1 MGNIEEEIKKSISY
15 FQSGYEDKY
24 DEDEDQFEKDE
35 LVDII
40 GNVMDYSITS
50 SVTGLQLESIINSL
64 KTQYFIVPGFQR
76 KFVWTKNQIAA
87 LALSVIKN
95 VPIPPFYVYVDNK
108 TKKQVI
114 LDGQQRVT
122 AIFLYVYGLYF
133 TSESKREKVDFPA
146 VAFLKER
153 IDEINI
159 ELDTLAAE
167 KPSQEIKVRLKV
179 LKDERNNLLDIL
191 KREHKLVPYKYT
203 ILDQEKNSHDI
214 SFSAFDEDSRAFLL
228 RHDFQIAVV
237 RCSQKNPQKTYA
249 NIFKVLNT
257 GGKILGAQEIRNG
270 VYWETYLYR
279 RLFEINGI
287 DNSPW
292 RKIYGKVSDYSKD
305 VEILL
310 KMLALNHF
318 VRVENNSL
326 VIKYE
331 GTFNWSN
338 IMESYSEI
346 CLELP
351 DETVEKDI
359 RNLLCY
365 LDKLEFDGDVK
376 KCNKAVFEA
385 VFVAFSQ
392 AALLEKIPT
401 IKLSWLKY
409 LEEGTEIFE
418 KVLSNKKSVQDRLND
433 TLNEVCRDY
442 AEYY

>member
-24 DEDEDQFEKDE
+24 DEEEDQFEKDE

-133 TSESKREKVDFPA
+133 TSESKREKVDFRT

-153 IDEINI
+153 IDAINT

-179 LKDERNNLLDIL
+179 LKDERKDLFDIL
-191 KREHKLVPYKYT
+191 KTEHKLVPHKYT

-279 RLFEINGI
+279 RLFEINSI

-310 KMLALNHF
+310 KMLALNHY
-318 VRVENNSL
+318 VQVENTSL
-326 VIKYE
+326 EIKYE

-351 DETVEKDI
+351 DATVEKDI
-359 RNLLCY
+359 ENLLCY
-365 LDKLEFDGDVK
+365 LGKLEFDGDVK

-385 VFVAFSQ
+385 VFVALSQ

-433 TLNEVCRDY
+433 TLNEVYRDY
-442 AEYY
+442 AKYY

>member
-15 FQSGYEDKY
+15 FQSGYEDKF
-24 DEDEDQFEKDE
+24 DESEDNFEQDE
-35 LVDII
+35 LTDII

-64 KTQYFIVPGFQR
+64 KSKYFIVPGFQR

-133 TSESKREKVDFPA
+133 TSKSKRNKVDFSA
-146 VAFLKER
+146 VANLKER
-153 IDEINI
+153 IEKIDMEIGSIVDEKSKI
-159 ELDTLAAE
+159 EM
-167 KPSQEIKVRLKV
+167 LKS
-179 LKDERNNLLDIL
+179 ERNELLETL
-191 KREHKLVPYKYT
+191 KKEHELVPYKYT
-203 ILDQEKNSHDI
+203 ISDQEKKSHDI
-214 SFSAFDEDSRAFLL
+214 SFSAFDDESRAFLL

-257 GGKILGAQEIRNG
+257 GGKILGNQEIRNG
-270 VYWETYLYR
+270 VYWESYLYE
-279 RLFEINGI
+279 RLFEINEE
-287 DNSPW
+287 DDSSW

-305 VEILL
+305 IEILL
-310 KMLALNHF
+310 KMLALNHY
-318 VRVENNSL
+318 VQIENGSL
-326 VIKYE
+326 VIRYE

-346 CLELP
+346 CLEMTN
-351 DETVEKDI
+351 EMVEQDI
-359 RNLLCY
+359 AALLNY
-365 LDKLEFDGDVK
+365 LNKLEFDGDVK

-385 VFVAFSQ
+385 VFVALSQ
-392 AALLEKIPT
+392 ASLLEKIPS

-409 LEEGTEIFE
+409 LEEETEIF
-418 KVLSNKKSVQDRLND
+418 KRVLSNKASVQDRLND
-433 TLNEVCRDY
+433 TMKEVRQDY
-442 AEYY
+442 AEYN

>member
-1 MGNIEEEIKKSISY
+1 MGNIEEQIKKSISY

-50 SVTGLQLESIINSL
+50 SITGLQLESIINSL

-95 VPIPPFYVYVDNK
+95 VPIPPFYVYIDNK
-108 TKKQVI
+108 TKRQVI

-133 TSESKREKVDFPA
+133 TSEGKREKVDFPA
-146 VAFLKER
+146 VASLKER
-153 IDEINI
+153 IDEINV
-159 ELDTLAAE
+159 ELAALAIE
-167 KPSQEIKVRLKV
+167 KSTPQIKARLKS
-179 LKDERNNLLDIL
+179 LRDERIERLDIL
-191 KREHKLVPYKYT
+191 KIEHKLVPHKYT

-214 SFSAFDEDSRAFLL
+214 SFTAFDEESRAFLL

-270 VYWETYLYR
+270 VYWESYLYR

-287 DNSPW
+287 DNSSW

-310 KMLALNHF
+310 KMLALNHY
-318 VRVENNSL
+318 VQVENNL
-326 VIKYE
+326 IVIKYA
-331 GTFNWSN
+331 GTFNWGN

-346 CLELP
+346 CLKLP

-359 RNLLCY
+359 ENLLRY

-392 AALLEKIPT
+392 ATLLEKIST
-401 IKLSWLKY
+401 IKLSWLKH
-409 LEEGTEIFE
+409 LEEETVIFE

-433 TLNEVCRDY
+433 TLKEVRKDY
-442 AEYY
+442 AEYN